1 MVTRRHP
8 GVSDEN
14 GRRAVRGHPRPQ
26 SLGRVLVLSAVA
38 MVTSAVLGQA
48 QSAVPVI
55 TEHPA
60 SRVVVV
66 GQTWTLRVTVA
77 DSSGVSFQWR
87 RNGIAIPGATGSS
100 YAFHAAQLPPA
111 GPGGDVFDVVI
122 RNAAGSVVSNPA
134 TIRVV
139 TAEGP
144 WKGGLWIA
152 AGPDGVTWSAPQ
164 PFIGPAGVPS
174 LARTSAG
181 RLVATFQ
188 WFPFDT
194 PEAFDRVAVSFSD
207 DGGTTWTVPVAI
219 HVEGLPAAYM
229 RPFDPTIVALDDGR
243 LRLYF
248 TSNTGPGSVN
258 AFYSAI
264 STDGITYDWET
275 GVRFSPGR
283 GTVDCAVAHWNG
295 LWHLTS
301 PIGAPHEGAY
311 HAVSSDGLQFTRQA
325 DIPSSG
331 SFNWLGNLISVD
343 GALRFYGNSPAGLWY
358 AESRDGLSW
367 TSPVVMN
374 VRGGD
379 PAVVTD
385 QGLWLLVFVG
395 PGF

>member
-1 MVTRRHP
+1 M
-8 GVSDEN
+8 GIS
-14 GRRAVRGHPRPQ
+14 AA
-26 SLGRVLVLSAVA
+26 LGL
-38 MVTSAVLGQA
+38 A
-48 QSAVPVI
+48 QSAAPVI
-55 TEHPA
+55 TDHPA

-87 RNGIAIPGATGSS
+87 RNGIPLPGATGSS
-100 YAFHAAQLPPA
+100 YLFHAAQLPPA
-111 GPGGDVFDVVI
+111 GSGGDLFDVVV
-122 RNAAGSVVSNPA
+122 RNAAGTVVSKSA

-144 WKGGLWIA
+144 WKGGLWVA
-152 AGPDGVTWSAPQ
+152 TGNDGATWSTPQ
-164 PFIGPAGVPS
+164 PLVGPAGVPS

-188 WFPFDT
+188 WFPFDR
-194 PEAFDRVAVSFSD
+194 PEAFDRVAVSFSE
-207 DGGTTWTVPVAI
+207 DGGATWTEPVPI
-219 HVEGLPAAYM
+219 HVDGLPAGYM
-229 RPFDPTIVALDDGR
+229 RPFDPTVVALDDGR

-264 STDGITYDWET
+264 SSDGITYDWEP

-283 GTVDCAVAHWNG
+283 GTVDCAVAYWNG
-295 LWHLTS
+295 LWHLMS
-301 PIGAPHEGAY
+301 PVGAPHEGAY
-311 HAVSSDGLQFTRQA
+311 HAVSDDGLQFTRQA

-331 SFNWLGNLISVD
+331 SFNWLGNLVAAD
-343 GALRFYGNSPAGLWY
+343 GALRFYGNSPAGLWH
-358 AESRDGLSW
+358 AESRDGQSW
-367 TSPVVMN
+367 TAPVLISIH
-374 VRGGD
+374 GGD
-379 PAVVTD
+379 PAVVVTD